1 MSWGLNFVGHPLVLE
16 GYCDANWVTDSDEIS
31 STSGYV
37 FTLSGG
43 AVSWK
48 SGKQTCIARS
58 TMEAEFI
65 VLDLATQE
73 ADWLRNLLIDIPLWG
88 KPSPPVSMH
97 CDSQAAICVA
107 KNSVYNGKKRHIRVS
122 HESVSQFIVNGVISL
137 DYVRT
142 EKNLADPFTK
152 GLSRRLVVELSA
164 VILPTPRSG
173 RDALVVGQV
182 IGDVLDPFIRFVNLR
197 VIYEGRE
204 VINASEFRPSQIVY
218 PPRVVIQGNDPSAS
232 YFFTLVMVDPDAPSP
247 GNPTEREYLHWLV
260 TNIPANGS
268 INLGQEV
275 MAYESPRPSLGI
287 HRYVFV
293 LFYHSGLQTITAP
306 GWRQNFFTREFAE
319 LYNLGMPVAA
329 VYFTCQREGGYR
341 RRRFD

>member
-1 MSWGLNFVGHPLVLE
+1 MLTDFEQVEIDYVLFRDAPKPIEQTNTTIEIPSTPAPGNKESSSSQRITTIITNESEIKKFDRDNKFVRGHLLNSMKNNIFDLYVNIKSAKEMWESLE
-16 GYCDANWVTDSDEIS
+16 KKYGADDA
-31 STSGYV
+31 
-37 FTLSGG
+37 
-43 AVSWK
+43 
-48 SGKQTCIARS
+48 
-58 TMEAEFI
+58 
-65 VLDLATQE
+65 
-73 ADWLRNLLIDIPLWG
+73 
-88 KPSPPVSMH
+88 
-97 CDSQAAICVA
+97 
-107 KNSVYNGKKRHIRVS
+107 GKK
-122 HESVSQFIVNGVISL
+122 
-137 DYVRT
+137 
-142 EKNLADPFTK
+142 K
-152 GLSRRLVVELSA
+152 
-164 VILPTPRSG
+164 
-173 RDALVVGQV
+173 
-182 IGDVLDPFIRFVNLR
+182 FVNLR